1 MNTEEHRRFQ
11 SYRPSVYLDQ
21 WVWIRLARAAAG
33 KPDTPRDSEL
43 LEALRDAANAGVAFP
58 LSSTH
63 YLETASINSGRQRTD
78 LANVMASISY
88 LRTIRSRRDLLR
100 NQLLIAMHVS
110 FGRPTFPPEMLD
122 PLGVG
127 VHWAFQGVEK
137 TLQVHDETGRII
149 DSQDFP
155 RDMRIRATQGSELM
169 ILAGPRD
176 DDEAQLLRTQ
186 YNYKPEITVE
196 AGRSRLEWETEFV
209 DLLVDTPPGDPSEL
223 RTWIQAREVIH
234 EHINLLASVFH
245 EYLLPTSRLS
255 GGFDEQEPQRQRQFI
270 TGFFDLMPSVRLAT
284 DLKLAVHRN
293 NQRGWLQNDIYD
305 IDAMSIAVPYSA
317 VVVAD
322 KATADALGRLN
333 VDQNYGTLA
342 TNSIEEL
349 ADILPEMVQHARTL
363 PDASGWDEFA
373 PGVGFDPLTPDQLAG
388 EFELRRA
395 NQTSPS
401 SSTDPP
407 TT

>member
-1 MNTEEHRRFQ
+1 
-11 SYRPSVYLDQ
+11 
-21 WVWIRLARAAAG
+21 
-33 KPDTPRDSEL
+33 L

-63 YLETASINSGRQRTD
+63 YLETASINSGRQRSD
-78 LANVMASISY
+78 LANVMASISH

-100 NQLLIAMHVS
+100 NQLLIAMHLS

-137 TLQVHDETGRII
+137 ILQVHDESGRII

-155 RDMRIRATQGSELM
+155 REIRIRATQGSELM

-176 DDEAQLLRTQ
+176 DDEVEVLRK
-186 YNYKPEITVE
+186 NFGYKPEVTVE
-196 AGRSRLEWETEFV
+196 AGRSRLDWETEFV
-209 DLLVDTPPGDPSEL
+209 DLLVDTPPSDPSEL

-234 EHINLLASVFH
+234 EHIDLLASVFH
-245 EYLLPTSRLS
+245 EYRLPTSRLS
-255 GGFDEQEPQRQRQFI
+255 GGFGDQEPERQREFI
-270 TGFFDLMPSVRLAT
+270 TGFFDQMPSVRLAT
-284 DLKLAVHRN
+284 DLKLAIHRN
-293 NQRGWLQNDIYD
+293 NQRGWLQTDVYD

-322 KATADALGRLN
+322 KATADALRRLK
-333 VDQNYGTLA
+333 VDQTYGTIA

-349 ADILPEMVQHARTL
+349 VDILPEMVQHAGTL
-363 PDASGWDEFA
+363 PDASGWDEFS
-373 PGVGFDPLTPDQLAG
+373 PGIGFDPVTPDRLAE
-388 EFELRRA
+388 EFELRRGA
-395 NQTSPS
+395 L
-401 SSTDPP
+401 
-407 TT
+407 